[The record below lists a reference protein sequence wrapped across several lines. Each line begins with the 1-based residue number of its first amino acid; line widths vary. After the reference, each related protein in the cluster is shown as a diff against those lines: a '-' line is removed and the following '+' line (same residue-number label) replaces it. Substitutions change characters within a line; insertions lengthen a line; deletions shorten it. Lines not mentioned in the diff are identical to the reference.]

1 MEAAV
6 KRALATNVF
15 KPTGS
20 GGGGCISKGSSYFT
34 DKGTVFVKSNHKPGA
49 KDMFQGEK
57 VGLDAITATGS
68 IRCPKAI
75 SVVMIDDSNPS
86 AGLVMENLEMS
97 YSKGSTQAKLGE
109 QLANMHLYNQ
119 KLLDKKGTEDC
130 GCMRKTEEKEIDFQR
145 PVTKFGFYVPTSC
158 GFVSQ
163 ENNWRDDWATFYVE
177 EKLQPNINILN
188 EKKPDKQLNELWPIC
203 RVKILETLGKLEKVV
218 PALLHGDLWSGNI
231 ASVDGEPV
239 IFDPASFYGHSEY
252 DFGIARMF
260 GGFTS
265 DFFKA
270 YHKVIP
276 KAPGFEQRL
285 DSYELYHHI
294 NHCPLF
300 TLFIGYISAVA
311 TGVPLWI
318 SCEELQTAEPHY
330 RPWLPG
336 YCPRFS
342 RANKL
347 YSTWHC

>member
-6 KRALATNVF
+6 KRALGTNVF

-34 DKGTVFVKSNHKPGA
+34 DKGTVFVKSNFKNGA
-49 KDMFQGEK
+49 KGMFNGEK
-57 VGLDAITATGS
+57 VGLDAITATSS

-75 SVVMIDDSNPS
+75 AVVTIDDSNPL
-86 AGLVMENLEMS
+86 AALVMENLEMG

-109 QLANMHLYNQ
+109 QLAKMHLHN
-119 KLLDKKGTEDC
+119 KMLLEEKETDNC
-130 GCMRKTEEKEIDFQR
+130 GCVRKTGEEEIDFQI

-158 GFVSQ
+158 GFISQ
-163 ENNWRDDWATFYVE
+163 ENNWRDNWATFYVE
-177 EKLQPNINILN
+177 EKLQPNIDILN
-188 EKKPDKQLNELWPIC
+188 EKKLDKQLNELWPPC
-203 RVKILETLGKLEKVV
+203 RTKILETLQKLGKIV

-276 KAPGFEQRL
+276 KASGFEQRL
-285 DSYELYHHI
+285 DMYELYHHI
-294 NHCPLF
+294 NHWVHF
-300 TLFIGYISAVA
+300 GS
-311 TGVPLWI
+311 
-318 SCEELQTAEPHY
+318 SY
-330 RPWLPG
+330 RGSSLDLM
-336 YCPRFS
+336 R
-342 RANKL
+342 RIAN
-347 YSTWHC
+347 S